1 MTPEERYELLG
12 AADGVQLEAIADA
25 VLAGGAPVTV
35 LTGPEVVTAPL
46 RLPVPGAAATA
57 VIGHVA
63 LTSCTVEVG
72 GIRGDGCRPGRDL
85 QGALAAAIC
94 DAEAERTGPLAGQ
107 VGVLLADTVADR
119 DRRLNELAAVV
130 EATRTDHTP

>member
-12 AADGVQLEAIADA
+12 AAEGAQLEAIADA

-35 LTGPEVVTAPL
+35 HTGPEVVTAPL
-46 RLPVPGAAATA
+46 RLRVPDADATA

-63 LTSCTVEVG
+63 LTACTVEVG

-85 QGALAAAIC
+85 KGALAAAIC
-94 DAEAERTGPLAGQ
+94 DAETERTGPLAGEIAA
-107 VGVLLADTVADR
+107 LLADTASDR
-119 DRRLNELAAVV
+119 DRRLTELAAVV